1 VASVLLQARIDG
13 FALKSEDTEDAL
25 VYAAE
30 RFLSDETL
38 QCGWGFAGRLETTAL
53 AIKALSHL
61 QKDPPQEDISELISR
76 GLQ

>member
-1 VASVLLQARIDG
+1 VASVLLQAWIDG

-25 VYAAE
+25 MHAAE

-53 AIKALSHL
+53 AIEALSDL
-61 QKDPPQEDISELISR
+61 QKVPPQEDISDLISL